1 MTRQLF
7 DRHAARLQGAIAACR
22 ERTFWSAFPELP
34 SGRIYGENAAAE
46 GRAAFEARLGRPFA
60 LDGQPTTGAAIGSE
74 ESPWGFP
81 LDIHYPAPDPVGML
95 RAARAAI
102 LGWRDAGVEGRLG
115 VCLEILDR
123 LNRRS
128 FEIAHAV
135 MHTTGQGFVMA
146 FQAGGPHAQDRG
158 LEALACAHEAM
169 RFHPEQADWERPVGR
184 DRVERLRRFYTVQPR
199 GVALVVACSTFPTW
213 NAYPA
218 IFADLACGNPVIVKP
233 HPRAVLPL
241 AITVETARAVLDEH
255 GCDPNVVQLAVDT
268 EEEPLAGRLAT
279 HPDVALVDYTGSSA
293 FGDWLEANA
302 RQAVVFTEKSG
313 VNPVVIDSTAD
324 FDGMVRNLAFS
335 LALYSGQMC
344 TSPRAIFVPAA
355 GIETQT
361 GRRGFDE
368 VAAAIVRAVDALV
381 ADPVRGAELLGC
393 IQNPATLDRIER
405 VERAA
410 GHGVLRASTPLRH
423 PDHPRARIRTPLVVH
438 AESGDEDLYMR
449 ELFGPIS
456 FVVEADSTMDAI
468 DRATRA
474 AREKGAITALVHTT
488 DEATRRGM
496 EAAMLEAGVA
506 LSENLTGAIY
516 INQSAAF
523 ADYHVSGL
531 NPAGNATLTDLAF
544 VSPRF
549 RMVQRRRP
557 LAG

>member
-1 MTRQLF
+1 MTQQLF
-7 DRHAARLQGAIAACR
+7 ERHRERLQRAIAACR
-22 ERTFWSAFPELP
+22 TRSFWSAFAEMPD
-34 SGRIYGENAAAE
+34 GRIYGENAAAE
-46 GRAAFEARLGRPFA
+46 GQAAFEARLGQPFQLA
-60 LDGQPTTGAAIGSE
+60 GQPTVGAWVGEE
-74 ESPWGFP
+74 ESPWGLT
-81 LDIHYPAPDPVGML
+81 LDIRYPAPDPVGML
-95 RAARAAI
+95 RAARGAM
-102 LGWRDAGVEGRLG
+102 LSWRDAGIQGRLG

-128 FEIAHAV
+128 FELAHAV

-146 FQAGGPHAQDRG
+146 FQAGGPHAQDRA
-158 LEALACAHEAM
+158 LEALAYAHEAM
-169 RFHPEQADWERPVGR
+169 CFHPTEADWEKPVGR
-184 DRVERLRRFYTVQPR
+184 GRIERFRKSYTIQPR
-199 GVALVVACSTFPTW
+199 GVGLVIACSTFPTW

-218 IFADLACGNPVIVKP
+218 IFADLACGNPVIIKP

-241 AITVETARAVLDEH
+241 AITVEVARQVLEEH
-255 GCDPNVVQLAVDT
+255 GYDPNLVQLAVDSA
-268 EEEPLAGRLAT
+268 EAPLAGRLAT

-344 TSPRAIFVPAA
+344 TSPRNIFVPAG
-355 GIETQT
+355 GIDSDK
-361 GRRGFDE
+361 GHMGFEE
-368 VAAAIVRAVDALV
+368 VAQAIVAAIDALL
-381 ADPVRGAELLGC
+381 ADPARGGEILGC
-393 IQNPATLDRIER
+393 IQNPATLERIER

-410 GHGVLRASTPLRH
+410 GNAVLRASNSYAH
-423 PDHPRARIRTPLVVH
+423 PRFPRARMRTPLVVH
-438 AESGDEDLYMR
+438 AESGDEDLYMQ

-468 DRATRA
+468 DRAARA
-474 AREKGAITALVHTT
+474 AREHGAITALVHTT

-506 LSENLTGAIY
+506 LSENLTGAVY
-516 INQSAAF
+516 VNQSAAF
-523 ADYHVSGL
+523 SDYHVSGL
-531 NPAGNATLTDLAF
+531 NPAGNASLTDLAF
-544 VSPRF
+544 VAPRF
-549 RMVQRRRP
+549 RIVQRRRP